1 MSYFARRLDKRGYKV
16 RKIQHTEL
24 LGSDYTTTLI
34 KDHEISKIHIAEV
47 VDYEL
52 NIRIKDA
59 SKKTGAKIT
68 IYDSPNFLLNNT
80 DVKNDFSNKKFY
92 FMANF
97 YKKQRKRYNIL
108 LDSNDQPTG
117 GKWSFDD
124 QNRKKLPKEYL
135 IAR

>member
-1 MSYFARRLDKRGYKV
+1 M
-16 RKIQHTEL
+16 
-24 LGSDYTTTLI
+24 I

-68 IYDSPNFLLNNT
+68 IYDNPNFLLNNT

-92 FMANF
+92 LWQAFMQSREKDIIF
-97 YKKQRKRYNIL
+97 YWTLMINPPVW
-108 LDSNDQPTG
+108 NG
-117 GKWSFDD
+117 V
-124 QNRKKLPKEYL
+124 
-135 IAR
+135 